1 MKVMSNRRP
10 IGWLWSIIMGLV
22 VLSLLL
28 RLWNTF
34 EINSMSGW
42 PLIEEIVIWIILF
55 PLAAPVFATVGAV
68 ILARR
73 PGNLIAWLCITTSLI
88 IVSQDLFWQYTLR
101 AGAGDWPTVVPS
113 ALLTVWL
120 SAPNIPPLPFTFLLL
135 RFPDG
140 HLLSTRWRWVEGLAV
155 ISAVAQGIAGTFYPQ
170 LRVGLEDPIS
180 NPLGIQAEET
190 FLDLLGF
197 GSFLFSL
204 LLVGF
209 AVIAMLLRRH
219 RATGQTRQQLKWL
232 AFTSEVLLVLLACAV
247 GFAHIVPL
255 GSLFY
260 MAAVATGTIGIPVA
274 IGIAM
279 LRYRLYDVDWVINR
293 AVVYGLLTALLV
305 LLYVSSVAVLQG
317 TFRLVTGHQS
327 NLAVVTSS
335 LIIAALFNPL
345 RHRIQN
351 EIDRRFYR
359 RRYDAVQVLA
369 AFSAIARDE
378 VDLER
383 LETRLLEVIA
393 ETMQPTHVSLW
404 LRDGPARVIRS

>member
-1 MKVMSNRRP
+1 M
-10 IGWLWSIIMGLV
+10 IMGLV
-22 VLSLLL
+22 MLALLL

-42 PLIEEIVIWIILF
+42 PLVEEIVIWVVLF

-68 ILARR
+68 ILSRQ

-101 AGAGDWPTVVPS
+101 AGVHDWPTVVPS

-140 HLLSTRWRWVEGLAV
+140 HLLSTRWRWIERLAV
-155 ISAVAQGIAGTFYPQ
+155 ISAAAQGIAGTFYPQ

-180 NPLGIQAEET
+180 NPLGIQTGEK
-190 FLDLLGF
+190 LLNILGF
-197 GSFLFSL
+197 SSFLLSVL
-204 LLVGF
+204 LMGC

-232 AFTSEVLLVLLACAV
+232 AFISGMLLVFLACAI
-247 GFAHIVPL
+247 GFANIVPL

-279 LRYRLYDVDWVINR
+279 LRYRLYDVDLVINR
-293 AVVYGLLTALLV
+293 AVVYGLLTAMLA
-305 LLYVSSVAVLQG
+305 LLYVGSVAILQG
-317 TFRLVTGHQS
+317 TFRLITGHQS
-327 NLAVVTSS
+327 NLAVMTSS

-345 RHRIQN
+345 RHRVQT

-369 AFSAIARDE
+369 AFGTVARDE

-383 LETRLLEVIA
+383 LEARLLEVIA

-404 LRDGPARVIRS
+404 LRDGPDRVLHS